1 MIVIARM
8 PGSNRCT
15 VDSEHHDRFLEM
27 LPQIRRQ
34 ALAACRR
41 LGAEAQQEFVQSV
54 VAAAYAAF
62 FRLVELGKEDIAYAT
77 PLAQYGIKH
86 VRCGRI
92 VGTPRNVQDVGSKY
106 GQIVQGI
113 RVQRLDRQYAD
124 GQWKEILVE
133 DHRSG
138 PSEIAAARIDVSEW
152 FRLLP
157 VRNRRIAKD
166 LAYGNATDDVAE
178 KYELSKSR
186 VSQLRNELR
195 TSWLDFQGELPEVL
209 ARRAHQASM

>member
-8 PGSNRCT
+8 PQTVRCE
-15 VDSEHHDRFLEM
+15 VSAEHRDRFLEM
-27 LPQIRRQ
+27 LPQICKQ
-34 ALAACRR
+34 AGVACRM
-41 LGAEAQQEFVQSV
+41 LGTEAKEEFVQSV

-62 FRLVELGKEDIAYAT
+62 IRLVELGKEDLAYAT
-77 PLAQYGIKH
+77 PLAQFGIKH

-106 GQIVQGI
+106 GQIARGFLFE
-113 RVQRLDRQYAD
+113 RLDRRY
-124 GQWKEILVE
+124 GNGLWKEVLVE
-133 DHRSG
+133 DHRAG
-138 PSEIAAARIDVSEW
+138 PAETAAARIDIDDW

-157 VRNRRIAKD
+157 VRSRRIAKD
-166 LAYGNATDDVAE
+166 LASGEATGDVAK

-195 TSWLDFQGELPEVL
+195 TSWLGFQGELPEVL
-209 ARRAHQASM
+209 ARRARQASR